1 MTDSTNFSKT
11 RHGSEK
17 SFGIVFTIVFLLF
30 ALYPLTNSKD
40 INLWALIIAVIFLML
55 SFINPKALS
64 FLNILWHKF
73 GLMLG
78 RITSPIIMFL
88 IYFTTV
94 IPTGLIMKLL
104 GKDLLSQKLN
114 KNVNSYWVKRDKPIG
129 SMKNQF

>member
-1 MTDSTNFSKT
+1 MTDSTNFSKIG
-11 RHGSEK
+11 HGSEK

-30 ALYPLTNSKD
+30 ALYPITNSKD
-40 INLWALIIAVIFLML
+40 INLWALIIAVILLML
-55 SFINPKALS
+55 SFIKPKALS

-78 RITSPIIMFL
+78 RITSPILMFL
-88 IYFTTV
+88 IYFVTV
-94 IPTGLIMKLL
+94 IPTGFIMKLL

-114 KNVNSYWVKRDKPIG
+114 KNLNSYWVKRDKPIG

>member
-1 MTDSTNFSKT
+1 MTDSTNFSKIG
-11 RHGSEK
+11 HGSEK

-30 ALYPLTNSKD
+30 ALYPITNSKD
-40 INLWALIIAVIFLML
+40 INLWALIIAAILLML
-55 SFINPKALS
+55 SFIKPKALS

-78 RITSPIIMFL
+78 RITSPILMFL
-88 IYFTTV
+88 IYFVTV
-94 IPTGLIMKLL
+94 IPTGFIMKLL

-114 KNVNSYWVKRDKPIG
+114 KNLNSYWVKRDKPIG